1 MKTALVAGAT
11 GLVGKQLMY
20 KLLENNQFEKVIVL
34 TRKLF
39 EIKHPKLVQ
48 ILTNFDQLEQID
60 ENIIPNDVFCCL
72 GTTISTAGSQ
82 EAFYK
87 VDFTYPKILAEVFKK
102 RGATNFILISAI
114 GASADSS
121 VFYSRTKG
129 EVEQAIKQLDY
140 QGFYAFR
147 PSFLLGKRQE
157 FRLGERLAIGLSML
171 VQPFLFGSLA
181 KYKPVH
187 AAVLANHMIKRALE
201 SKIGNFVFESPDF

>member
-20 KLLENNQFEKVIVL
+20 KLIEHNQYDKVYVL

-48 ILTNFDQLEQID
+48 ILTNFDQLKQID
-60 ENIIPNDVFCCL
+60 TNITPNDVYCCL
-72 GTTISTAGSQ
+72 GTTIGTAGSQ

-87 VDFTYPKILAEVFKK
+87 VDFTYVQQLAEVFKK
-102 RGATNFILISAI
+102 RGATNFTLISAV

-147 PSFLLGKRQE
+147 PSFLLGKREE

-171 VQPFLFGSLA
+171 IHPFMFGSLA

-187 AAVLANHMIKRALE
+187 AAVLANHMIKRTLE
-201 SKIGNFVFESPDF
+201 SKKGNFLFESPDF